1 MGSEVKS
8 GLGSL
13 ELVGG
18 FGVDWEFWS
27 GLGVWSRLG
36 G

>member
-13 ELVGG
+13 EWVGG
-18 FGVDWEFWS
+18 FVVDWEFWS
-27 GLGVWSRLG
+27 GLGGLE
-36 G
+36 